1 MLRSL
6 LNQNPLTVAGIMSGT
21 SLDGIDVAI
30 VRIDGCGVDAKV
42 RLLHFESFSYEE
54 EVREK
59 LKQLCSIDHSNVA
72 LLCGMNFAIAERFAD
87 AVLQTAA
94 AAGMGMADIDLIST
108 HGQTVW
114 HIPVA
119 DETDPYL
126 PKSTLQIGDL
136 SVIAKRTG
144 IPVVGDFRTADM
156 AVGGQGAPLAP
167 YGDFIMFRD
176 AAKGRILQNIGG
188 IGNCTAIPAQGTEEI
203 SNPAKE
209 SASVTA
215 TTHVDASNLI
225 AFDTGPGNMIMDQV
239 VYELSEGKLTYD
251 ADGAWAARGQVH
263 IELLEE
269 MLAHPYFAQLP
280 PKTTG
285 RELFGKAYT
294 AAWLKTALDRG
305 LAHEDI
311 VATATA
317 FTAYSIARAYQDF
330 VFPHCAIAEV
340 IVSGGGARNHT
351 LLSMLQELLPQ
362 QAILTSDELGIS
374 GDAKEAILFALLGN
388 DWIHGVPNNLP
399 SATGAERPTI
409 MGKLALP

>member
-1 MLRSL
+1 MLRTL
-6 LNQNPLTVAGIMSGT
+6 LNRTSLTVAGLMSGT

-30 VRIDGCGVDAKV
+30 VRIDGCGFEAQVK
-42 RLLHFESFSYEE
+42 LLHFESFPFDAEL
-54 EVREK
+54 REK
-59 LKQLCSIDHSNVA
+59 LKRLCSVDHSDVA

-87 AVLQTAA
+87 AVMRTAA
-94 AAGMGMADIDLIST
+94 AAGMAMEEIDLISS

-119 DETDPYL
+119 DEADPFL

-144 IPVVGDFRTADM
+144 RPVVGDFRTADM
-156 AVGGQGAPLAP
+156 AVGGQGAPLVP
-167 YGDFIMFRD
+167 YGDLILFSD
-176 AAKGRILQNIGG
+176 AVKGRILQNIGG
-188 IGNCTAIPAQGTEEI
+188 IGNCTAIPARR
-203 SNPAKE
+203 
-209 SASVTA
+209 SAAARADGS
-215 TTHVDASNLI
+215 DLI
-225 AFDTGPGNMIMDQV
+225 AFDTGPGNMVMDQV
-239 VYELSEGKLTYD
+239 VYELSAGALTYD

-263 IELLEE
+263 AELLEE
-269 MLAHPYFAQLP
+269 TLAHPYFAQLP

-294 AAWLKTALDRG
+294 EAWLASAKQRG
-305 LAHEDI
+305 LAAEDI

-317 FTAYSIARAYQDF
+317 FTAHAIARAYRDF
-330 VFPHCAIAEV
+330 VFPQCDIAEV
-340 IVSGGGARNHT
+340 IVSGGGARNRT
-351 LLSMLQELLPQ
+351 LMSMLQQLLPDQ
-362 QAILTSDELGIS
+362 TVLTSDEVGIS

-399 SATGAERPTI
+399 SATGAERPTV

>member
-6 LNQNPLTVAGIMSGT
+6 LNQESLTVAGIMSGT

-30 VRIDGCGVDAKV
+30 VHIDGCGIDAKV
-42 RLLHFESFSYEE
+42 KLLHFESFSYEE

-59 LKQLCSIDHSNVA
+59 LKQLCSMDHSNVA

-87 AVLQTAA
+87 AVVSTAA
-94 AAGMGMADIDLIST
+94 AAGMKLEEIDLIST

-119 DETDPYL
+119 DESDPYL

-144 IPVVGDFRTADM
+144 RVVVGDFRTADM

-188 IGNCTAIPAQGTEEI
+188 IGNCTAIPAQGTD
-203 SNPAKE
+203 
-209 SASVTA
+209 A
-215 TTHVDASNLI
+215 TMSDASELI

-239 VYELSEGKLTYD
+239 VYELSEGRLTYD

-263 IELLEE
+263 AELLEE
-269 MLAHPYFAQLP
+269 MLAHPYFSQLP

-294 AAWLKTALDRG
+294 ASWLKSALERG

-311 VATATA
+311 VATVTA
-317 FTAYSIARAYQDF
+317 FTAHSIARAYTDF

-351 LLSMLQELLPQ
+351 LLRMMQELLPE

-388 DWIHGVPNNLP
+388 DCIHGVPNNLP
-399 SATGAERPTI
+399 SATGAERLTV

>member
-1 MLRSL
+1 MLRTL
-6 LNQNPLTVAGIMSGT
+6 LNQTSLTVAGIMSGT

-30 VRIDGCGVDAKV
+30 VRIDGSGIDAKV
-42 RLLHFESFSYEE
+42 KLLHFESFSYEE

-87 AVLQTAA
+87 AVVQTAK
-94 AAGMGMADIDLIST
+94 AAGMNMDEIDLIST

-119 DETDPYL
+119 DETDSYL

-144 IPVVGDFRTADM
+144 RVVVGDFRTADM

-188 IGNCTAIPAQGTEEI
+188 IGNCTAIPAQGT
-203 SNPAKE
+203 A
-209 SASVTA
+209 A
-215 TTHVDASNLI
+215 TMSDASQLI

-239 VYELSEGKLTYD
+239 VYELSEGRLTYD

-263 IELLEE
+263 PELLEE

-294 AAWLKTALDRG
+294 AAWLKSALARG

-317 FTAYSIARAYQDF
+317 FTAHSIARAYKDF
-330 VFPHCAIAEV
+330 VLPHCAIAEV
-340 IVSGGGARNHT
+340 IVSGGGARNLT
-351 LLSMLQELLPQ
+351 LLNMMQELLPE

-388 DWIHGVPNNLP
+388 DCIHGVPNNLP
-399 SATGAERPTI
+399 SATGAERLTV

>member
-1 MLRSL
+1 MLRTL
-6 LNQNPLTVAGIMSGT
+6 LNQTSLTVAGIMSGT

-72 LLCGMNFAIAERFAD
+72 LLCGMNFAIAERFAE
-87 AVLQTAA
+87 AVRQTAA
-94 AAGMGMADIDLIST
+94 AAGMKVEEIDLIST

-119 DETDPYL
+119 DEADPYL

-144 IPVVGDFRTADM
+144 RPVVGDFRTADM

-188 IGNCTAIPAQGTEEI
+188 IGNCTAIPAQGTG
-203 SNPAKE
+203 A
-209 SASVTA
+209 A
-215 TTHVDASNLI
+215 TDAGDLI

-239 VYELSEGKLTYD
+239 VYELSEGKLSYD

-263 IELLEE
+263 TELLEE

-294 AAWLKTALDRG
+294 AAWLKAALERG

-317 FTAYSIARAYQDF
+317 FTAHSIARAYQDF
-330 VFPHCAIAEV
+330 IFPQYDMAEV
-340 IVSGGGARNHT
+340 IVSGGGARNRT
-351 LLSMLQELLPQ
+351 LLGMLQELLPE

>member
-1 MLRSL
+1 MMLRSL
-6 LNQNPLTVAGIMSGT
+6 LNQTSLTVAGIMSGT
-21 SLDGIDVAI
+21 SLDGIDVAL
-30 VRIDGCGVDAKV
+30 VRIDGCGVDAKA
-42 RLLHFESFSYEE
+42 RLIHFESFPYAE

-59 LKQLCSIDHSNVA
+59 LKQLCSIDHSDVA
-72 LLCGMNFAIAERFAD
+72 LLCGMNFAIAERFAA
-87 AVLQTAA
+87 AVIQTAA
-94 AAGMGMADIDLIST
+94 AAKMKVEEIDLISS

-119 DETDPYL
+119 DEANPFL

-144 IPVVGDFRTADM
+144 RPVVGDFRTADM

-176 AAKGRILQNIGG
+176 ADKGRILQNIGG
-188 IGNCTAIPAQGTEEI
+188 IGNCTAIPARSSTTA
-203 SNPAKE
+203 PA
-209 SASVTA
+209 
-215 TTHVDASNLI
+215 DASDLI
-225 AFDTGPGNMIMDQV
+225 AFDTGPGNMVMDQV
-239 VYELSEGKLTYD
+239 VYELSEGRLSYD
-251 ADGAWAARGQVH
+251 ADGAWAARGQVNTE
-263 IELLEE
+263 ILAD
-269 MLAHPYFAQLP
+269 MLAHPYFGQLP

-294 AAWLKTALDRG
+294 SSWLTAAVEQG
-305 LAHEDI
+305 LPQEDI

-317 FTAYSIARAYQDF
+317 FTAHSIARAYQEF
-330 VFPHCAIAEV
+330 VFPHCDIAEV
-340 IVSGGGARNHT
+340 IVSGGGARNRT
-351 LLSMLQELLPQ
+351 LLMMLRELLPMQ
-362 QAILTSDELGIS
+362 SILTSDELGIS

-399 SATGAERPTI
+399 SATGALRPTI

>member
-1 MLRSL
+1 MLRTL
-6 LNQNPLTVAGIMSGT
+6 LNQESLTVAGIMSGT

-30 VRIDGCGVDAKV
+30 VRIDGCGIDAKV
-42 RLLHFESFSYEE
+42 KLLHFESFSYEE

-87 AVLQTAA
+87 AVVSTAA
-94 AAGMGMADIDLIST
+94 AAGMKMEEIDLIST

-119 DETDPYL
+119 DEADPYL

-144 IPVVGDFRTADM
+144 RVVVGDFRTADM

-188 IGNCTAIPAQGTEEI
+188 IGNCTAIPAQGTDATM
-203 SNPAKE
+203 S
-209 SASVTA
+209 SASE
-215 TTHVDASNLI
+215 LI

-239 VYELSEGKLTYD
+239 VYELSEGRLTYD

-263 IELLEE
+263 AELLEE

-294 AAWLKTALDRG
+294 ASWLKSALERG

-317 FTAYSIARAYQDF
+317 FTAHTIARAYKDF
-330 VFPHCAIAEV
+330 IFPHCVIAEV

-351 LLSMLQELLPQ
+351 LLSMMQKLLPE
-362 QAILTSDELGIS
+362 QAILTSDELGVS

-388 DWIHGVPNNLP
+388 DCIHGVPNNLP
-399 SATGAERPTI
+399 SATGAERLTV

>member
-6 LNQNPLTVAGIMSGT
+6 LNQESLTVAGIMSGT

-30 VRIDGCGVDAKV
+30 VRIDGCGIDAKV
-42 RLLHFESFSYEE
+42 KLLHFESFSYEE

-87 AVLQTAA
+87 AVLITAA
-94 AAGMGMADIDLIST
+94 SAGMKMEEIDLIST

-119 DETDPYL
+119 DEADPYL

-144 IPVVGDFRTADM
+144 RVVVGDFRTADM

-176 AAKGRILQNIGG
+176 AVKGRILQNIGG
-188 IGNCTAIPAQGTEEI
+188 IGNCTAIPAQGTD
-203 SNPAKE
+203 
-209 SASVTA
+209 A
-215 TTHVDASNLI
+215 TMSDASELI

-239 VYELSEGKLTYD
+239 VYELSEGRLTYD

-263 IELLEE
+263 AELLEE
-269 MLAHPYFAQLP
+269 MLAHPYFSQLP

-294 AAWLKTALDRG
+294 ASWLKSALERG

-311 VATATA
+311 VATVTA
-317 FTAYSIARAYQDF
+317 FTAHSIARAYTDF

-351 LLSMLQELLPQ
+351 LLRMMQELLPE

-388 DWIHGVPNNLP
+388 DCIHGVPNNLP
-399 SATGAERPTI
+399 SATGAERLTV

>member
-1 MLRSL
+1 MLRTL
-6 LNQNPLTVAGIMSGT
+6 LNQKSLTVAGIMSGT

-30 VRIDGCGVDAKV
+30 VRIDGSGIDAKV
-42 RLLHFESFSYEE
+42 KLLHFESFSYEE

-87 AVLQTAA
+87 AVVSTAA
-94 AAGMGMADIDLIST
+94 AAGMKMEEIDLIST

-119 DETDPYL
+119 DEADPYL

-144 IPVVGDFRTADM
+144 RVVVGDFRTADM

-188 IGNCTAIPAQGTEEI
+188 IGNCTAVPAQGTD
-203 SNPAKE
+203 
-209 SASVTA
+209 A
-215 TTHVDASNLI
+215 TMADASELI

-239 VYELSEGKLTYD
+239 VYELSEGRLTYD

-263 IELLEE
+263 TELLEG

-294 AAWLKTALDRG
+294 ASWLKNALERG

-317 FTAYSIARAYQDF
+317 FTANSIARAYKDF
-330 VFPHCAIAEV
+330 VLPHCAIAEV

-351 LLSMLQELLPQ
+351 LLSMMQELLPEQ
-362 QAILTSDELGIS
+362 KILTSDELGIS

-388 DWIHGVPNNLP
+388 DCIHGVPNNLP
-399 SATGAERPTI
+399 SATGAERLTV
-409 MGKLALP
+409 MGKLAMP

>member
-1 MLRSL
+1 MLRTL
-6 LNQNPLTVAGIMSGT
+6 LNQESLTVAGIMSGT

-30 VRIDGCGVDAKV
+30 VRIDGCGIDAKV
-42 RLLHFESFSYEE
+42 KLLHFESFSYEE
-54 EVREK
+54 EMREK

-87 AVLQTAA
+87 AVVSTAA
-94 AAGMGMADIDLIST
+94 AAGMKMEEIDLIST

-119 DETDPYL
+119 DEADPYL

-144 IPVVGDFRTADM
+144 RVVVGDFRTADM

-188 IGNCTAIPAQGTEEI
+188 IGNCTAIPAQGTD
-203 SNPAKE
+203 
-209 SASVTA
+209 A
-215 TTHVDASNLI
+215 TMSDASELI

-239 VYELSEGKLTYD
+239 VYELSEGRLTYD

-263 IELLEE
+263 TELLEE

-294 AAWLKTALDRG
+294 AAWLKTALERG

-317 FTAYSIARAYQDF
+317 FTAHSIARAYKDF

-351 LLSMLQELLPQ
+351 LLSMMQELLPE

-388 DWIHGVPNNLP
+388 DCIHGVPNNLP
-399 SATGAERPTI
+399 SATGAERLTV

>member
-1 MLRSL
+1 MLRTL
-6 LNQNPLTVAGIMSGT
+6 LNQSALTVAGIMSGT

-30 VRIDGCGVDAKV
+30 VRIEGCGIDAKV
-42 RLLHFESFSYEE
+42 KLLHFESFSYEE
-54 EVREK
+54 EIREK
-59 LKQLCSIDHSNVA
+59 LKQLCSINHSNVA

-87 AVLQTAA
+87 AVVNTAA
-94 AAGMGMADIDLIST
+94 AAGMKLEEIDLIST

-119 DETDPYL
+119 DEDDPYL

-144 IPVVGDFRTADM
+144 RVVVGDFRTADM

-188 IGNCTAIPAQGTEEI
+188 IGNCTAIPAQGTDATM
-203 SNPAKE
+203 SN
-209 SASVTA
+209 ASE
-215 TTHVDASNLI
+215 LI

-239 VYELSEGKLTYD
+239 VYELSEGRLTYD

-263 IELLEE
+263 TELLEE

-294 AAWLKTALDRG
+294 AAWLKSALEHG

-317 FTAYSIARAYQDF
+317 FTAHSIARAYKDF
-330 VFPHCAIAEV
+330 IFPHCAIAEV

-351 LLSMLQELLPQ
+351 LLRMMQGLLPE

-388 DWIHGVPNNLP
+388 DCIHGVPNNLP
-399 SATGAERPTI
+399 SATGAERLTV

>member
-6 LNQNPLTVAGIMSGT
+6 LNQTSLTVAGIMSGT

-30 VRIDGCGVDAKV
+30 VRIDGSGIDAKV
-42 RLLHFESFSYEE
+42 KLLHFESFSYEE

-87 AVLQTAA
+87 AVVQTAK
-94 AAGMGMADIDLIST
+94 AAGMNMEEIDLIST

-119 DETDPYL
+119 DEADPYL

-144 IPVVGDFRTADM
+144 RVVVGDFRTADM

-188 IGNCTAIPAQGTEEI
+188 IGNCTAIPAQGT
-203 SNPAKE
+203 
-209 SASVTA
+209 TA
-215 TTHVDASNLI
+215 TMSDASKLI

-239 VYELSEGKLTYD
+239 VYELSEGRLTYD
-251 ADGAWAARGQVH
+251 ADGAWAARGHVH
-263 IELLEE
+263 TELLEE

-294 AAWLKTALDRG
+294 AAWLKIALDRG

-317 FTAYSIARAYQDF
+317 FTAHSIARAYKDF
-330 VFPHCAIAEV
+330 VLPHCAIAEV

-351 LLSMLQELLPQ
+351 LLNMMQELLPE

-388 DWIHGVPNNLP
+388 DFIHGVPNNLP
-399 SATGAERPTI
+399 SATGAERLTV

>member
-1 MLRSL
+1 MLRTL
-6 LNQNPLTVAGIMSGT
+6 LNQTSLTVAGIMSGT

-30 VRIDGCGVDAKV
+30 VRIDGSGIDAKV
-42 RLLHFESFSYEE
+42 KLLHFESFSYEE

-87 AVLQTAA
+87 AVVQTAK
-94 AAGMGMADIDLIST
+94 AAGIKMEEIDLIST

-144 IPVVGDFRTADM
+144 RVVVGDFRTADM

-176 AAKGRILQNIGG
+176 ATKGRILQNIGG
-188 IGNCTAIPAQGTEEI
+188 IGNCTAIPAQGPDAMM
-203 SNPAKE
+203 S
-209 SASVTA
+209 
-215 TTHVDASNLI
+215 DASELI

-239 VYELSEGKLTYD
+239 VYELSEGRLTYD

-263 IELLEE
+263 TELLEE

-294 AAWLKTALDRG
+294 AAWLKGALARG

-317 FTAYSIARAYQDF
+317 FTAHSIARAYKDF
-330 VFPHCAIAEV
+330 VLPHCAIAEV
-340 IVSGGGARNHT
+340 IVSGGGARNRT
-351 LLSMLQELLPQ
+351 LLNMMQELLPE

-388 DWIHGVPNNLP
+388 DCIHGVPNNLP
-399 SATGAERPTI
+399 SATGAERLTV

>member
-1 MLRSL
+1 MLRTL
-6 LNQNPLTVAGIMSGT
+6 LNQTSLTVAGIMSGT

-30 VRIDGCGVDAKV
+30 VRIDGSGIDAKV
-42 RLLHFESFSYEE
+42 KLLHFESFSYEE

-87 AVLQTAA
+87 AVVQTVK
-94 AAGMGMADIDLIST
+94 AAGMKMEEIDLIST

-119 DETDPYL
+119 DEADPYL

-144 IPVVGDFRTADM
+144 RVVVGDFRTADM

-188 IGNCTAIPAQGTEEI
+188 IGNCTAIPAQG
-203 SNPAKE
+203 AD
-209 SASVTA
+209 A
-215 TTHVDASNLI
+215 TMSDASELI

-239 VYELSEGKLTYD
+239 VYELSEGRLTYD

-263 IELLEE
+263 TELLEE

-294 AAWLKTALDRG
+294 AAWLKSALARG
-305 LAHEDI
+305 VAHEDI

-317 FTAYSIARAYQDF
+317 FTAHSIARAYKDF
-330 VFPHCAIAEV
+330 VLPHCSIAEV
-340 IVSGGGARNHT
+340 IVSGGGARNRT
-351 LLSMLQELLPQ
+351 LLNMMQELLPE

-388 DWIHGVPNNLP
+388 DFIHGVPNNLP
-399 SATGAERPTI
+399 SATGAERLTV